1 MHTVGPGPE
10 LSHGAPDG
18 GGLVGIVA
26 GGGRLPLEVAE
37 AVEGRGGTVVIAAID
52 GEADLVLDHP
62 AARTFRWGQVGGAI
76 DYMAAKG
83 VRDVVFVGAIT
94 RRPDFKAMRLDV
106 GTLRRVPKIIKAL
119 VGGDDSVVRKVLALI
134 EAEGFRVKGIAEVA
148 PALLVTEGTFG
159 RHRPAAED
167 LDDAML
173 AMRAIAALGP
183 FDVGQSAVV
192 VRGRIVAIEAA
203 EGTDRMLQRVKELR
217 DSGRIGGRGGVLVKR
232 AKPGQDLRT
241 ELPTV
246 GAATVAAAA
255 AGKLAGIVLE
265 AGRTIVAD
273 RPQTVADADAAGLF
287 LHAVKGE
294 EPAG

>member
-1 MHTVGPGPE
+1 MSRAEAPPADGEGPI
-10 LSHGAPDG
+10 
-18 GGLVGIVA
+18 GIVA

-37 AVEGRGGTVVIAAID
+37 AVEASGRRVIIAGID

-62 AARTFRWGQVGGAI
+62 ATRTFRWGQVGGAI
-76 DYMAAKG
+76 DFMAAKG
-83 VRDVVFVGAIT
+83 VRDVVFVGAIA
-94 RRPDFKAMRLDV
+94 RRPDFKAMRLDI
-106 GTLRRVPKIIKAL
+106 GTLRRVPKIVKAL

-148 PALLVTEGTFG
+148 PALLVSEGTLG
-159 RHRPAAED
+159 RHRPTPED
-167 LDDAML
+167 LEDAML
-173 AMRAIAALGP
+173 AMRALATLGP

-217 DSGRIGGRGGVLVKR
+217 EMGRVGGRGGILVKR

-255 AGKLAGIVLE
+255 GAKLGGIVLE

-273 RPQTVADADAAGLF
+273 RPQTIADADAAGLF
-287 LHAVKGE
+287 LHAVAGE
-294 EPAG
+294 EQVA